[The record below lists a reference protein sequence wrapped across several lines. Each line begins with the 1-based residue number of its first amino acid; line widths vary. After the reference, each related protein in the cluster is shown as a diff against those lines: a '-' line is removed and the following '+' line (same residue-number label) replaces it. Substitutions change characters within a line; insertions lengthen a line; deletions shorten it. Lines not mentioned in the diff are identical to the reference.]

1 MEKPFLAEKV
11 QSFINALETSG
22 DKPLYEHT
30 YQEARN
36 ILRQAQKEG
45 KNFPNNAVD
54 DVSVSLGNGREMPVK
69 IIRPKNPMGRLPVI
83 FYIHGGGWV
92 MGDYQ
97 THERLVNSLS
107 EETGAAV
114 VFPVYEPS
122 PEAQFPQT
130 TDDLYAVLEYMV
142 ENAAEYN
149 FDTGNLIVA
158 GDSVGGNMAIAMAL
172 MAKQNG
178 NRPKI
183 RFMLLLYPVTDA
195 SFETKSYHI
204 FADGP
209 WLTRKAMQWFW
220 DAYAPEKRDRNNI
233 LACPLLAKPEDLQEL
248 PPALIITDEND
259 VLRDEGED
267 FARKLNDAGVEAVC
281 VRFNG
286 TIHDFMMLDAL
297 KDSEQSRKA
306 VQFAAAA
313 LKEAINAGN
322 SGA

>member
-267 FARKLNDAGVEAVC
+267 FARKLSDAGVEAVC

>member
-11 QSFINALETSG
+11 QSFINALEASG

-149 FDTGNLIVA
+149 FDIGNLIVA